1 MDFKVRLMR
10 TVSFESDVIVQ
21 AANEQDAKRQALE
34 KAKFIIWEYRNS
46 AEYEVLTIKNKSN
59 PDEEETSTELKNP
72 H

>member
-10 TVSFESDVIVQ
+10 TVSFESDVVVQ

-34 KAKFIIWEYRNS
+34 KARFIIWEYRNS

-59 PDEEETSTELKNP
+59 PDEEETSTELKSP

>member
-10 TVSFESDVIVQ
+10 TVSFESDVVVQ

-34 KAKFIIWEYRNS
+34 KARFIIWEHRNS